1 MSYYPEPDSH
11 SREQGNFEEDL
22 CNYATKSG
30 AKQVKGID
38 TPDFAK
44 KADLYSL
51 KSKVD
56 KLDVHRLETVP
67 ANLNK
72 VGNVVDNDIADA
84 VNDIDTS
91 ELVKEVNAF
100 DTSDLVRKL
109 PTTYKR

>member
-1 MSYYPEPDSH
+1 MNDIYLIM
-11 SREQGNFEEDL
+11 QQNL
-22 CNYATKSG
+22 KWK
-30 AKQVKGID
+30 KQQLLIRKKKV
-38 TPDFAK
+38 AK
-44 KADLYSL
+44 KVDLYSL

-72 VGNVVDNDIADA
+72 IGNVVDNDIADV